1 MCGLIGWIK
10 ENDAFCKKNEVW
22 DLQLLQSRLD
32 KAPRL
37 SISIV
42 IWILSSDA
50 DTIFQLYQFN
60 TNSEAAMLS
69 SHTPQT
75 VTNTKKGKF
84 AFHCPGETKHM
95 DGVRRGGA
103 ISI

>member
-1 MCGLIGWIK
+1 M
-10 ENDAFCKKNEVW
+10 
-22 DLQLLQSRLD
+22 SYLD
-32 KAPRL
+32 KTPVL

-42 IWILSSDA
+42 IGILSSDA

-84 AFHCPGETKHM
+84 AFHCPRETKHV

-103 ISI
+103 ILI